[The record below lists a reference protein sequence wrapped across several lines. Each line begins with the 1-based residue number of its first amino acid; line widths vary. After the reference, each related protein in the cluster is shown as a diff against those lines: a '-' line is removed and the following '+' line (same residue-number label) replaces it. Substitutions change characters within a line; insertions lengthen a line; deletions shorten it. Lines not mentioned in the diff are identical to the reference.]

1 MTPANI
7 PNELRSSGIVSVGD
21 VPWGTHFCHFCETSE
36 DLLDILI
43 PYFKAG
49 LENNEFCM
57 WIVGDP
63 VTEADGRQALR
74 NAVPEFDRRMAA
86 GNIEIIPHSHWCL
99 REGTFDEQRV
109 IAGWKERLGRAQEN
123 GYAGMRVNGNTA
135 WVTAGDWT
143 HFARCECEFSR
154 TIATERMLLLCAY
167 PLPTRSAS
175 DLFDVTRSHEFAIA
189 KRHGS
194 WQVVDPRL
202 RDAKAAL
209 RAYTEQLENRVVERT
224 RELGQANER
233 LRALSGR
240 LQGAREEEGARI
252 GREIHDRIG
261 SALTSLKWDLEGLDR
276 VLAAIQNLPQLAELR
291 RRMVAM
297 IGLTDQTLDIVRR
310 ISSELRPSI
319 LDDLGLAEAVEW
331 QAKEFHTRTGIPCHY
346 HRSLEDVDLSPGQST
361 NLFRILQEAL
371 TNVLRHAHATTVDIA
386 LEKQGGNLV
395 LTIGDNGVGITSA
408 QTSSPDALGLLGM
421 RERARAAGGTID
433 VGGAGGKGTTVV
445 VQVPLRLNMTKA
457 E

>member
-1 MTPANI
+1 M
-7 PNELRSSGIVSVGD
+7 PNEPRSSGIASVGD
-21 VPWGTHFCHFCETSE
+21 VPWGAHFCHFYETPE
-36 DLLDILI
+36 DLLDILV

-57 WIVGDP
+57 WIVCNP
-63 VTEADGRQALR
+63 LTEVDGRQALR
-74 NAVPEFDRRMAA
+74 NTVPEFDRRMAA
-86 GNIEIIPHSHWCL
+86 GNIEIIPHSQWCL
-99 REGTFDEQRV
+99 TQGIFDAQRV
-109 IAGWKERLGRAQEN
+109 IAGWKEKLGRAQAG

-135 WVTAGDWT
+135 WVTGEDWT
-143 HFARCECEFSR
+143 DFARCEYEFSR

-167 PLPTRSAS
+167 PLPARSAS

-189 KRHGS
+189 RRHGS

-202 RDAKAAL
+202 RDAKAEL
-209 RAYTEQLENRVVERT
+209 GAYAAELENRVVERT

-252 GREIHDRIG
+252 AREIHDRIG
-261 SALTSLKWDLEGLDR
+261 SALTSLKWDLEGVDR
-276 VLAAIQNLPQLAELR
+276 VLAETQNLPQLAELR

-297 IGLTDQTLDIVRR
+297 IGLTDQTLDTVRR
-310 ISSELRPSI
+310 IASELRPSI
-319 LDDLGLAEAVEW
+319 LDDLGLVEAVEW

-346 HRSLEDVDLSPGQST
+346 RCSLEDVDLSPGQST

-371 TNVLRHAHATTVDIA
+371 TNILRHAHATSVDIV
-386 LEKQGGNLV
+386 LEKQSGNLV
-395 LTIGDNGVGITSA
+395 LTIRDNGVGITSA

-421 RERARAAGGTID
+421 RERARAAGGTINIS
-433 VGGAGGKGTTVV
+433 GEGGKGTTVV
-445 VQVPLRLNMTKA
+445 VQVLLLLNMSKA